1 MNSKKQTG
9 GFRVEYKEIS
19 LRNIESRPEQ
29 IRQEFC
35 EERIASLARSI
46 AEVGQLQPV
55 VVQKK
60 NSHYVL
66 IAGERRLRA
75 LKKDGS
81 EKVAAVIL
89 EGEISPEKF
98 RQIQL
103 IENLQR
109 QDLNPLE
116 RAISINK
123 FMEDNNLTKK
133 DAAERLGIARTT
145 LTLWLNILEF
155 KEKYQQEV
163 LKEDS
168 AVTLSHL
175 SLAHALASKTGD
187 PNKMNELLDAVIKHN
202 LSRKETQAV
211 LDIFYKYLHL
221 PMEEAVAAVLLKRER
236 LKMKDYWAADKE
248 KSNHSPV
255 RKLLRSFNNIND
267 NLEEYMEEEGN
278 LSEEAQEDLL
288 DEFLYLYQIMGILIP
303 DLKNSSIEDLLA
315 EIKNNN

>member
-1 MNSKKQTG
+1 MK
-9 GFRVEYKEIS
+9 YKEIS
-19 LRNIESRPEQ
+19 LREIESRPEQ
-29 IRQEFC
+29 VRQDFSEA
-35 EERIASLARSI
+35 RIDSLAKSI
-46 AEVGQLQPV
+46 AEVGQLQPI

-60 NSHYVL
+60 EDHYLL

-75 LKKDGS
+75 VKKD
-81 EKVAAVIL
+81 EKEKIAAVIF
-89 EGEISPEKF
+89 EEEISPEKF

-123 FMEDNNLTKK
+123 FIEDNNLSKK
-133 DAAERLGIARTT
+133 DAAEKLGVARTT
-145 LTLWLNILEF
+145 LTLWLNILEM

-175 SLAHALASKTGD
+175 SLAHALSSKTGD
-187 PNKMNELLDAVIKHN
+187 PNKANQLLDAVIKHN
-202 LSRKETQAV
+202 LSRKECQAV
-211 LDIFYKYLHL
+211 IDLFYKYLHI

-236 LKMKDYWAADKE
+236 MKMKDYWDQPNQKG
-248 KSNHSPV
+248 SHNPV
-255 RKLLRSFNNIND
+255 RKLFRSFSNMND
-267 NLEEYMEEEGN
+267 NLEEFMEKEGDLPEKNQEE
-278 LSEEAQEDLL
+278 LL

-303 DLKNSSIEDLLA
+303 DLQEKNLKSMVTELKDQA
-315 EIKNNN
+315 K

>member
-1 MNSKKQTG
+1 MK
-9 GFRVEYKEIS
+9 YKEIS
-19 LRNIESRPEQ
+19 IRNIESRPEQ
-29 IRQEFC
+29 IRQEFA
-35 EERIASLARSI
+35 EEKIESLARSI

-60 NSHYVL
+60 NSHYLL

-75 LKKDGS
+75 IKKDGK
-81 EKVAAVIL
+81 EKIAAVIL
-89 EGEISPEKF
+89 EGDISPEKF

-155 KEKYQQEV
+155 KKKYQKEV

-168 AVTLSHL
+168 AITLSHL
-175 SLAHALASKTGD
+175 SLAHALSSKTGD
-187 PNKMNELLDAVIKHN
+187 PNKINELLDAVIKHN

-211 LDIFYKYLHL
+211 LDIFYKYLHI
-221 PMEEAVAAVLLKRER
+221 PMDEAVAAVLLKRER
-236 LKMKDYWAADKE
+236 LKMKDYWDADKD
-248 KSNHSPV
+248 KNNHRPV

-267 NLEEYMEEEGN
+267 NLEKYMEEEGD
-278 LSEEAQEDLL
+278 LSEKAQEDLL

-303 DLKNSSIEDLLA
+303 DLKNRSIKELL
-315 EIKNNN
+315 EKIKNN

>member
-1 MNSKKQTG
+1 MK
-9 GFRVEYKEIS
+9 YKEIAV
-19 LRNIESRPEQ
+19 RDIESRPEQ
-29 IRQEFC
+29 VRQDFSEA
-35 EERIASLARSI
+35 RIDSLAKSI
-46 AEVGQLQPV
+46 AEVGQLQPI

-60 NSHYVL
+60 DNHYLL

-75 LKKDGS
+75 VKKD
-81 EKVAAVIL
+81 EKNKIAAVIL
-89 EGEISPEKF
+89 EEDVSAEKF

-123 FMEDNNLTKK
+123 FIEDNDLSKK
-133 DAAERLGIARTT
+133 DAAEKLGVPRTT
-145 LTLWLNILEF
+145 LTLWLNILEM

-168 AVTLSHL
+168 PITLSHL

-187 PNKMNELLDAVIKHN
+187 PNKSNQLLDAVIKHN

-211 LDIFYKYLHL
+211 IDIFYKYLHI

-236 LKMKDYWAADKE
+236 MKMKDYWDQG
-248 KSNHSPV
+248 SNSQNRNPV
-255 RKLLRSFNNIND
+255 RKLFRSFSNMND
-267 NLEEYMEEEGN
+267 NLEEFMEKEGDLPAGDREE
-278 LSEEAQEDLL
+278 LL

-303 DLKNSSIEDLLA
+303 DLKEQPLESLLDN
-315 EIKNNN
+315 IKAKSN